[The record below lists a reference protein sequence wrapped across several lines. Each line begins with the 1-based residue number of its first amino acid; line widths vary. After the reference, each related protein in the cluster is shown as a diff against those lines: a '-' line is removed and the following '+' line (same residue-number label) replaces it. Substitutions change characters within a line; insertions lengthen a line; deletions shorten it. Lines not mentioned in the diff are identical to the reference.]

1 MQQISPHHAFATDR
15 FMTPAVTDKEE
26 NAQNT
31 GQKKAGYHH
40 GDLRDALIGAAKQL
54 IQEKGPEGFSMAEAC
69 RIAGVSA
76 AAPYRHFDDR
86 DALVGAVASQG
97 FDTLTERGKAERDKY
112 PAGSVD
118 SIVAMGQAYVK
129 FAADE
134 PAIFR
139 LMFASHKGEDAF
151 QDSVSDQGDRCFNIL
166 LYAVEAFRAD
176 KGLSEHKTLD
186 IALPLWTIV
195 HGTACLLIDRD
206 FDVVAP
212 GTDPD
217 KLVRVA
223 TEGFLAGIS
232 A

>member
-1 MQQISPHHAFATDR
+1 MDTSP
-15 FMTPAVTDKEE
+15 
-26 NAQNT
+26 
-31 GQKKAGYHH
+31 KKTGYHH
-40 GDLRDALIGAAKQL
+40 GDLREALICAAKQL

-76 AAPYRHFDDR
+76 AAPYRHFADR
-86 DALVGAVASQG
+86 DDLVGAVASQG
-97 FDTLTERGKAERDKY
+97 FDSLTKRGKAERDKH
-112 PAGSVD
+112 PAGSVE
-118 SIVAMGQAYVK
+118 SIVSLGQAYVK

-151 QDSVSDQGDRCFNIL
+151 QESVTEQGDRCFNIL
-166 LYAVEAFRAD
+166 LKAVEAFRAE
-176 KGLSEHKTLD
+176 KGLTDKNTLE

-206 FDVVAP
+206 FEAVAP

-217 KLVRVA
+217 VLVRVA